1 MQRAIFMAQ
10 VCLYIVIF
18 TPVLSDTIMTL
29 GGVDLLLNA
38 TEGFGFAVIGAI
50 ACLAMCEIY
59 KFIVAIQVK
68 SFKDNLRAKL
78 QAEGGDL

>member
-1 MQRAIFMAQ
+1 MAQ

-29 GGVDLLLNA
+29 GGVDLLFNA
-38 TEGFGFAVIGAI
+38 PIGFLYAVVGAI

-59 KFIVAIQVK
+59 KVVVAIQVK
-68 SFKDNLRAKL
+68 SFKDKLRKRL